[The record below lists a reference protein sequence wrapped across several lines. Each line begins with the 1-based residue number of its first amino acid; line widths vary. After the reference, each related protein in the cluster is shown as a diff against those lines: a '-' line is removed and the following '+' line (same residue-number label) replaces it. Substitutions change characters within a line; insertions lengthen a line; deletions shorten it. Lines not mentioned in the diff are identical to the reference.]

1 MIYIIE
7 KPRER
12 FIKYGV
18 ESLSNTELL
27 SILLRTGTKNKT
39 VYEISNNL
47 LNKYNINDF
56 SELDYNI
63 LKEEYGLGEVKAI
76 SLITALEFGKRVYNK
91 KENITKITNSEDAY
105 NIIKNKLENEPQEN
119 FIVIYLNTKNNI
131 IKIKKLFIG
140 TINSSSIYPRDI
152 FREAVRCNAYSMIIS
167 HNHPSGNIEPSF
179 ADNYLTNTMIKLGKM
194 MNVYILDHLIIGKD
208 KYYSYKE
215 NNPNLFN

>member
-1 MIYIIE
+1 MITIIE

-27 SILLRTGTKNKT
+27 SILLRTGTKNKS

-47 LNKYNINDF
+47 LKKYNINEF

-91 KENITKITNSEDAY
+91 KDNITKITNSKEAY
-105 NIIKNKLENEPQEN
+105 NIIRTKLENEPQEN

-140 TINSSSIYPRDI
+140 TINSSNIFPRDI
-152 FREAVRCNAYSMIIS
+152 FREAVRCNAYSMILT
-167 HNHPSGNIEPSF
+167 HNHPTGIIDPSIQ
-179 ADNYLTNTMIKLGKM
+179 DNYLTTNIIKLGKI
-194 MNVYILDHLIIGKD
+194 MNVYVLDHLIIGNK
-208 KYYSYKE
+208 KYYSYKD
-215 NNPNLFN
+215 NNPELFK

>member
-39 VYEISNNL
+39 VYEISNDL

-56 SELDYNI
+56 SILDFNI
-63 LKEEYGLGEVKAI
+63 LKEEYGIGEVKAI

-91 KENITKITNSEDAY
+91 KENITKITNSEEAY
-105 NIIKNKLENEPQEN
+105 NIIKNKIENEPQEN
-119 FIVIYLNTKNNI
+119 FIVIYLNTKNYI

-140 TINSSSIYPRDI
+140 TINSSNIYPRDI

-167 HNHPSGNIEPSF
+167 HNHPSGNIEPSYE
-179 ADNYLTNTMIKLGKM
+179 DNYLTNTIIKLGKM
-194 MNVYILDHLIIGKD
+194 MNVYVLDHLIIGKE

-215 NNPNLFN
+215 QNPNLFN